1 MSEQDPIHELSTR
14 VGQLEKVV
22 AIHDRNHTDLSASIT
37 QLTKLI
43 ERQHEHLT
51 KNIERQH
58 DRIVSLEGHRQDDRV
73 TDAAAKVKDEQMR
86 SDMSEVKTFMKA
98 MQDNNVV
105 NKVNGMA
112 AGFDRLF
119 WLVITAIVTGG
130 IGLVFLALRGAA

>member
-37 QLTKLI
+37 QLTKL
-43 ERQHEHLT
+43 
-51 KNIERQH
+51 IERQH